1 VKREIDARRW
11 PEIQHTFDA
20 LVELDLAER
29 DDRLTDLGSSDPEL
43 RAAVESLLISD
54 SAAIERLDAFEA
66 QLRPSPATQ
75 LDPLGLIDR
84 TITHFRVVELLGMG
98 GIGIVYRA
106 QDLRLNRAVALK
118 FLLPPYSFDEAGKAR
133 FLREAHAA
141 AALDHPNLCTIYEI
155 GTSDDGWLFIAM
167 ALYAGETLRNR
178 LEREG
183 RLAVPAILLIGRQI
197 ALGLQAAHAAGV
209 VHRDLKPGNIMLVPD
224 DDVRILDFGLAK
236 AGDQSVSDSGTILGT
251 ASYMAP
257 EQIRGDAVDPRAD
270 LWALGVVLHQML
282 TGRKPFAGEREVAIA
297 HAILHDDVPPFRVDL
312 HDAPLRLKNLILRL
326 LEKDPKDRP
335 QNAGEIVELLDAV
348 NAPGGNT
355 VRLVTTAARKKR
367 RRPQARVLL
376 TSMVAITLV
385 ILSAWWKW
393 PSRTAS
399 DERLVAV
406 LPFRVGGADPS
417 LRYLREGMIDLL
429 AAKLTGT
436 TRVADARSLLPA
448 WRAAG
453 GGEANDIDRAAAI
466 HLGDKLG
473 AQAVLLGEVTGSGER
488 VTLHAS
494 LVNVNG
500 GESRTATVEGR
511 QDSVPVLVDR
521 LAVQL
526 LAFRAGADIRALGD
540 LGQTSFPAIR
550 DYLEGQ
556 RLTRLGQY
564 GEAGQHYRAAA
575 KADSNFA
582 AAWFGILDMGWW
594 GAPNGG
600 DTAQRQ
606 LVRLRQRLTPA
617 MRAMVDARMGQHY
630 PAFPTIRERYMLAER
645 ATQVAREDPY
655 TWQYLGDVLFHW
667 GSAAGLDSA
676 PQRSIAAFERALA
689 IDSSVHMATDHL
701 AWLYYE
707 RGDTLATRR
716 WLEAA
721 VGKDSSG
728 RNAYLYLADVVLHD
742 VKSGAQWR
750 AAIRDNLGALEAFAF
765 FAGNLALP
773 LAPLDSVMTAFATR
787 RAVTDGERAWS
798 TWRLAGLA
806 HIRGQPDRQARLM
819 RSVPGL
825 LRDDWPTHILVL
837 EAVLDDADSTLGEQA
852 RRALDSGVTSD
863 CLRPMICTW
872 FTAGVYDFMR
882 GNPQTARMALQRF
895 RTHRACWADAPSMCA
910 AFALILD
917 AMVASADSTPDASAK
932 LIEVDSML
940 RDAPVTLGPLLQA
953 GNLIAARLWE
963 RSGDQRRALAAVRR
977 RVRLIGGPEL
987 YATYLREEGR
997 LAAATGDSEG
1007 AALAYRRY
1015 LTLRENAE
1023 PSLQPQVIKVR
1034 TELARIE
1041 RPGEMS
1047 VRADRP
1053 LR

>member
-1 VKREIDARRW
+1 VKRDMYARRW
-11 PEIQHTFDA
+11 REIQDTFDV
-20 LVELDLAER
+20 LVELDFAQR
-29 DDRLTDLGSSDPEL
+29 SDRLTALGSSDPEL
-43 RAAVESLLISD
+43 RAAVESLLMAD
-54 SAAIERLDAFEA
+54 ADAVDRLDAFEA
-66 QLRPSPATQ
+66 PLRSSPA
-75 LDPLGLIDR
+75 LIDPLGLIGR
-84 TITHFRVVELLGMG
+84 TISHFRVLELLGMG
-98 GIGIVYRA
+98 GVGIVYRA
-106 QDLRLNRAVALK
+106 QDVRLNRPVALK
-118 FLLPPYSFDEAGKAR
+118 FLLPPYSFDEVAKAR

-167 ALYAGETLRNR
+167 ALYGGETLRHR
-178 LEREG
+178 LNREG
-183 RLAVPAILLIGRQI
+183 RLPVHTILAIGRQI
-197 ALGLQAAHAAGV
+197 ALGLKAAHAAGI
-209 VHRDLKPGNIMLVPD
+209 VHCDLKPGNVMVLPND
-224 DDVRILDFGLAK
+224 DIKILDFGVAK
-236 AGDQSVSDSGTILGT
+236 VRDQNVSDSGAILGT
-251 ASYMAP
+251 TSYMAP
-257 EQIRGDAVDPRAD
+257 EQIRGDSVDARAD
-270 LWALGVVLHQML
+270 LWALGVVLYQML

-297 HAILHDDVPPFRVDL
+297 HAILHDDVPPFAIDI
-312 HDAPLRLKNLILRL
+312 DDASAPLKDLILRT
-326 LEKDPKDRP
+326 LEKDPKERP
-335 QNAGEIVELLDAV
+335 QSAAEIVEMFEAV
-348 NAPGGNT
+348 NAPNGHTQRT
-355 VRLVTTAARKKR
+355 VTDSARKHKSPR
-367 RRPQARVLL
+367 ARALL
-376 TSMVAITLV
+376 ASVVALTLV

-393 PSRTAS
+393 PSKTAS

-406 LPFRVGGADPS
+406 LPFRVVGADPS
-417 LRYLREGMIDLL
+417 LHYLREGMIDLL

-453 GGEANDIDRAAAI
+453 GSESSDIDRPAAI
-466 HLGDKLG
+466 QVGDKLG

-494 LVNVNG
+494 LANVNG
-500 GESRTATVEGR
+500 GESRNATVEGR
-511 QDSVPVLVDR
+511 QDSIPVLVDR

-540 LGQTSFPAIR
+540 LGPTSFSAIR

-564 GEAGQHYRAAA
+564 GEAGQRYRAAA

-606 LVRLRQRLTPA
+606 LVRLRDRLTPA

-630 PAFPTIRERYMLAER
+630 PAFPTIRERYLLAER

-667 GSAAGLDSA
+667 GSAAGVDSA

-707 RGDTLATRR
+707 RGDIVSTRR

-742 VKSGAQWR
+742 AKSGAQWR
-750 AAIRDNLGALEAFAF
+750 TAARDNFGALEGFMF
-765 FAGNLALP
+765 FAEDLALP
-773 LAPLDSVMTAFATR
+773 LAPLDSAFSAFASR
-787 RAVTDGERAWS
+787 RAVTERERIWS
-798 TWRLAGLA
+798 TWREAGVA
-806 HIRGQPDRQARLM
+806 HIRGQPDRQARLL
-819 RSVPGL
+819 RSVPGI

-837 EAVLDDADSTLGEQA
+837 EAVLDDADSTLGEEA
-852 RRALDSGVTSD
+852 RRSLDSGVTSD
-863 CLRPMICTW
+863 CLGPMICTW
-872 FTAGVYDFMR
+872 FTAGLYDFMR
-882 GNPQTARMALQRF
+882 GNPQTARTALQRF
-895 RTHRACWADAPSMCA
+895 HGHNSCWAEAPSMCSGY
-910 AFALILD
+910 ALILD
-917 AMVASADSTPDASAK
+917 ALLSSADRRSDASAK
-932 LIEVDSML
+932 LVRLDSML
-940 RDAPVTLGPLLQA
+940 RDAPVTLGPLIQG

-963 RSGDQRRALAAVRR
+963 RSGDLNRALAAVRR
-977 RVRLIGGPEL
+977 RVRLVGGPEL

-997 LAAATGDSEG
+997 LAAATGDREG
-1007 AALAYRRY
+1007 AARAYRRY

-1023 PSLQPQVIKVR
+1023 PSLQPQVVKVR

-1041 RPGEMS
+1041 RE
-1047 VRADRP
+1047 RIQ
-1053 LR
+1053 